1 LPVIATTIKSSGAAM
16 DTNENFAPIQVALKY
31 VASCCIDEDMLQE
44 AETMTDFLDLS
55 NVAPRTVGL
64 LRIWILSQKGHL
76 RESLQRCEELSA
88 SYPDAEEYRPLLA
101 VLRYANGVPTWNAAC
116 NELLES
122 AGAKPES
129 RILAQS
135 LLDGS
140 FGKKKTQQTTSSDKA
155 IEESVVPTVD
165 YADFHSFVRV

>member
-1 LPVIATTIKSSGAAM
+1 M

-76 RESLQRCEELSA
+76 RESYQPAIRMQRNIVRCWRCCATPMECQPGMQPAMNCWSRRGRSLRVVCWLSLCWMA
-88 SYPDAEEYRPLLA
+88 ALEKRKRSKQPLLIKR
-101 VLRYANGVPTWNAAC
+101 L
-116 NELLES
+116 
-122 AGAKPES
+122 KS
-129 RILAQS
+129 R
-135 LLDGS
+135 
-140 FGKKKTQQTTSSDKA
+140 
-155 IEESVVPTVD
+155 
-165 YADFHSFVRV
+165 

>member
-1 LPVIATTIKSSGAAM
+1 MDTM

-31 VASCCIDEDMLQE
+31 VASCCIDEGMLQE

-76 RESLQRCEELSA
+76 RESLQRCEELST
-88 SYPDAEEYRPLLA
+88 SYPEAEEYRPLLA

-122 AGAKPES
+122 PGAKPES
-129 RILAQS
+129 RVLAQS

-140 FGKKKTQQTTSSDKA
+140 FGKKKTSQTAGDDKVA
-155 IEESVVPTVD
+155 EEPAAPAMQSVD
-165 YADFHSFVRV
+165 YNDFHSFVRV